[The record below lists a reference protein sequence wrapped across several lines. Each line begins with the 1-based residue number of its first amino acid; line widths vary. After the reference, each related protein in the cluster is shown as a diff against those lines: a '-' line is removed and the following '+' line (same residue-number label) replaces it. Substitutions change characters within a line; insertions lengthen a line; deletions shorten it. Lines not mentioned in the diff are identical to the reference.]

1 MLRIRHKGTF
11 QKTKKLFEE
20 NRDSKIQAI
29 LERYAKVGIDALYLA
44 TPVDSGET
52 ARSWGYEIQKTKN
65 GFSIV
70 WTNSN
75 IVDGVPVA
83 ILLQYGHATNSGG
96 YVEGRDYIN
105 PALRPIFDRMAAD
118 IWKEVAAV

>member
-75 IVDGVPVA
+75 IVDGVSVA